1 LKALLDS
8 LVADWQA
15 RPTLRYGVLAIGAV
29 LWLYGLL
36 VASDAVRERDAA
48 IQREARQIARMER
61 DAQET
66 VWVERATE
74 AKALLSRQGVT
85 VPEVETLG
93 LAQAGLQD
101 WLTGKARDAGLAG
114 ATITVTSGVE
124 GGGTARDAS
133 RPAASA
139 KPEQTVDITWL
150 IRAQMRAEFRPLP
163 MYEFLNLMHTADRR
177 VWIENLTI
185 RMQPTP
191 RAELQIVAPYRQKK
205 KAEKGG
211 T

>member
-1 LKALLDS
+1 MAPLDS

-36 VASDAVRERDAA
+36 VASDALRERDAA
-48 IQREARQIARMER
+48 IQREARQLARMER
-61 DAQET
+61 DAQEAA
-66 VWVERATE
+66 WVERAAE
-74 AKALLSRQGVT
+74 AKALLSRQGVA

-101 WLTGKARDAGLAG
+101 WLTGKARDAGLTG

-124 GGGTARDAS
+124 GGGAAREAS
-133 RPAASA
+133 RAAA
-139 KPEQTVDITWL
+139 RPEQAVDVTWL
-150 IRAQMRAEFRPLP
+150 IRAQMRAEFQPLP
-163 MYEFLNLMHTADRR
+163 MYAFLNQMHTADRR

-191 RAELQIVAPYRQKK
+191 RAEFQIVAPYRQKK
-205 KAEKGG
+205 KVGS
-211 T
+211 